1 MATEGKT
8 EVIQGTDAIINNNV
22 RDLYK
27 IKKTFDICSDRLSTF
42 GYVSFKPVWEGLCD
56 LNERGVQIRLITEI
70 TAQNLEYCKKLST
83 ITEVRHLDN
92 VKGNFG
98 ISDGID
104 YRATA
109 KLDEKKLAPIEAIQ
123 STVKVFVEQQQ
134 YFFDTL
140 WDKAIPAEQKVKEIE
155 EGIVPDFINTITDP
169 VKIKETQSNLLK
181 SAELEILLVF
191 PTNKVFYCHEEYVK
205 IIHFL
210 MELSTLN
217 PSLQIRIMMPEN
229 HKIEHNYRKLKGQVS
244 NNAIRIQYLAQQPET
259 TVLILVVDRK
269 NSLYIEVKDTDD
281 ESSLKTDASD
291 NNVDS
296 IFGLATFSNSKATVG
311 GYASIFESLWK
322 QSEIYRKLNESIVQ
336 LDDARTRLQDMQQY
350 VQYILKEK
358 HKHKS

>member
-1 MATEGKT
+1 MAAEGKT
-8 EVIQGTDAIINNNV
+8 EVIQGTDAIINKNV
-22 RDLYK
+22 QDLYK
-27 IKKTFDICSDRLSTF
+27 IKQTFDICSDHLSAF

-56 LNERGVQIRLITEI
+56 LNKRGIRIRLITEL
-70 TAQNLEYCKKLST
+70 TSQNLEYCKKLTT
-83 ITEVRHLDN
+83 ISEVRHLDN

-109 KLDEKKLAPIEAIQ
+109 KLDEEKLAPTEAIQ
-123 STVKVFVEQQQ
+123 STVKAFVEQQQ

-140 WDKAIPAEQKVKEIE
+140 WDKALPAEQKVKEME
-155 EGIVPDFINTITDP
+155 EGIMPDFIQTITNHL
-169 VKIKETQSNLLK
+169 KIKETQYNLLK
-181 SAELEILLVF
+181 SAKLEILMVF
-191 PTNKVFYCHEEYVK
+191 PTNKVFYCHEEYVR
-205 IIHFL
+205 IMRFL
-210 MELSTLN
+210 MEISNLN
-217 PSLQIRIMMPEN
+217 PSLLVRVMMSEN
-229 HKIEHNYRKLKGQVS
+229 HKKDQDYRKLKGRVS
-244 NNAIRIQYLAQQPET
+244 KNVNIQYLTQQPET

-269 NSLYIEVKDTDD
+269 NSLYIEVKDIDD
-281 ESSLKTDASD
+281 ESCLKTDTND

-311 GYASIFESLWK
+311 GYASIFDSLWK
-322 QSEIYRKLNESIVQ
+322 QSEVYEQLKESMAQ